1 MKSKKQIFRDFER
14 KAARKFETRA
24 LPDLIEQ
31 RNNLVEE
38 MENIIKD
45 AEKETRA
52 LTDDETSRFDEIK
65 KEIDGID
72 KTLKAQNEAKSNQI
86 MRLEEDLDKK
96 NSEADD
102 VMKKIE
108 AVLGR

>member
-1 MKSKKQIFRDFER
+1 
-14 KAARKFETRA
+14 
-24 LPDLIEQ
+24 
-31 RNNLVEE
+31 
-38 MENIIKD
+38 
-45 AEKETRA
+45 
-52 LTDDETSRFDEIK
+52 
-65 KEIDGID
+65 
-72 KTLKAQNEAKSNQI
+72 

>member
-1 MKSKKQIFRDFER
+1 MGEFYSKDS
-14 KAARKFETRA
+14 A
-24 LPDLIEQ
+24 LSNENFKKNLASACAILTTLSDKVNDLITKYDEVCKVNEEL
-31 RNNLVEE
+31 RN
-38 MENIIKD
+38 
-45 AEKETRA
+45 
-52 LTDDETSRFDEIK
+52 EIV
-65 KEIDGID
+65 
-72 KTLKAQNEAKSNQI
+72 TLKAQNEAKTNQI

>member
-1 MKSKKQIFRDFER
+1 MFEDSAILESLTD
-14 KAARKFETRA
+14 KVN
-24 LPDLIEQ
+24 DLITKYDEVCRVNEEL
-31 RNNLVEE
+31 RN
-38 MENIIKD
+38 
-45 AEKETRA
+45 
-52 LTDDETSRFDEIK
+52 EIV
-65 KEIDGID
+65 
-72 KTLKAQNEAKSNQI
+72 TLKAQNEAKTNQI

>member
-1 MKSKKQIFRDFER
+1 MFEDNAILTTLSD
-14 KAARKFETRA
+14 KVN
-24 LPDLIEQ
+24 DLITKSDAVCRVNEEL
-31 RNNLVEE
+31 RN
-38 MENIIKD
+38 
-45 AEKETRA
+45 
-52 LTDDETSRFDEIK
+52 EIV
-65 KEIDGID
+65 
-72 KTLKAQNEAKSNQI
+72 TLKAQNEAKTNQI

>member
-1 MKSKKQIFRDFER
+1 MFEDSAILESLTD
-14 KAARKFETRA
+14 KVN
-24 LPDLIEQ
+24 DLITKYDEVCRINEEL
-31 RNNLVEE
+31 RN
-38 MENIIKD
+38 
-45 AEKETRA
+45 
-52 LTDDETSRFDEIK
+52 EIV
-65 KEIDGID
+65 
-72 KTLKAQNEAKSNQI
+72 TLKAQNEAKTNQI

>member
-1 MKSKKQIFRDFER
+1 MFEDSAILESLTD
-14 KAARKFETRA
+14 KVN
-24 LPDLIEQ
+24 DLITKYDEVCRVNEEL
-31 RNNLVEE
+31 RN
-38 MENIIKD
+38 
-45 AEKETRA
+45 
-52 LTDDETSRFDEIK
+52 EIV
-65 KEIDGID
+65 
-72 KTLKAQNEAKSNQI
+72 TLKAQNEAKSNQI

>member
-1 MKSKKQIFRDFER
+1 MFEDNAILTTLSD
-14 KAARKFETRA
+14 KGN
-24 LPDLIEQ
+24 DLLTKYDEVCRVNEEL
-31 RNNLVEE
+31 RN
-38 MENIIKD
+38 
-45 AEKETRA
+45 
-52 LTDDETSRFDEIK
+52 EIV
-65 KEIDGID
+65 
-72 KTLKAQNEAKSNQI
+72 TLKAQNEAKTNQI

>member
-1 MKSKKQIFRDFER
+1 VLEYAINYYFKGTFMFEDN
-14 KAARKFETRA
+14 AILES
-24 LPDLIEQ
+24 
-31 RNNLVEE
+31 
-38 MENIIKD
+38 
-45 AEKETRA
+45 
-52 LTDDETSRFDEIK
+52 LTDKVNELIK
-65 KEIDGID
+65 KYDEVCRINEELHNEIV
-72 KTLKAQNEAKSNQI
+72 TLKAQNEAKTNQI

>member
-1 MKSKKQIFRDFER
+1 VLEYGINYYFKGTFMFEDNAILTTLSD
-14 KAARKFETRA
+14 KVN
-24 LPDLIEQ
+24 DLITKYDEVCRVNEEL
-31 RNNLVEE
+31 RN
-38 MENIIKD
+38 
-45 AEKETRA
+45 
-52 LTDDETSRFDEIK
+52 EIV
-65 KEIDGID
+65 
-72 KTLKAQNEAKSNQI
+72 TLKAQNEAKNNQI

>member
-1 MKSKKQIFRDFER
+1 MLEYGTNYYFKGTFMFEDSAILESLTD
-14 KAARKFETRA
+14 KVN
-24 LPDLIEQ
+24 DLITKYDEVCRVNEEL
-31 RNNLVEE
+31 RN
-38 MENIIKD
+38 
-45 AEKETRA
+45 
-52 LTDDETSRFDEIK
+52 EIV
-65 KEIDGID
+65 
-72 KTLKAQNEAKSNQI
+72 TLKAQNEAKSNQI

>member
-1 MKSKKQIFRDFER
+1 MFEDNAILTTLSD
-14 KAARKFETRA
+14 KVY
-24 LPDLIEQ
+24 DLITKYDDVCRVNEEL
-31 RNNLVEE
+31 RN
-38 MENIIKD
+38 
-45 AEKETRA
+45 
-52 LTDDETSRFDEIK
+52 EIV
-65 KEIDGID
+65 
-72 KTLKAQNEAKSNQI
+72 TLKAQNEAKTNQI

>member
-1 MKSKKQIFRDFER
+1 MFEDNAILTTLSD
-14 KAARKFETRA
+14 KVN
-24 LPDLIEQ
+24 DLITKYDEVCRVNEEL
-31 RNNLVEE
+31 RN
-38 MENIIKD
+38 
-45 AEKETRA
+45 
-52 LTDDETSRFDEIK
+52 EIV
-65 KEIDGID
+65 
-72 KTLKAQNEAKSNQI
+72 TLKAQSGAKTNQI

>member
-1 MKSKKQIFRDFER
+1 MFEDSAILESLTD
-14 KAARKFETRA
+14 KVN
-24 LPDLIEQ
+24 DLITKYDEVCRVNEEL
-31 RNNLVEE
+31 RN
-38 MENIIKD
+38 
-45 AEKETRA
+45 
-52 LTDDETSRFDEIK
+52 EIV
-65 KEIDGID
+65 
-72 KTLKAQNEAKSNQI
+72 TLKAQNEAKSNQS